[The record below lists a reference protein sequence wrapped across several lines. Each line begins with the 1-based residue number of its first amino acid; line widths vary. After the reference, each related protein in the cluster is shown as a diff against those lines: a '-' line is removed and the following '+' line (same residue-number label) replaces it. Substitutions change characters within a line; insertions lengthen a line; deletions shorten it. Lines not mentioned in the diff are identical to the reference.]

1 MRLAQGFC
9 SAVEIVRQYLLGA
22 TARRTTYVHII
33 RGSVYRKCAAYDKT
47 DSLAV
52 RAPRRHSRLHAV
64 TLTEPPWLKTGISCL
79 NVHYIN
85 ERAIVVKAVGS
96 VVRRVDSTSHRTR
109 VRPGPRERT
118 SREMMAASQRGKNAR
133 ETDMEISTTAKN
145 IWQTGKILRFLADRN
160 NRGSRE
166 NPIWKFGV

>member
-1 MRLAQGFC
+1 
-9 SAVEIVRQYLLGA
+9 VRQYLLRA

-33 RGSVYRKCAAYDKT
+33 RCSVYRKCAAYDKT

-85 ERAIVVKAVGS
+85 ERAIVVKAVDS

-118 SREMMAASQRGKNAR
+118 SREMMAVSQREKRAR
-133 ETDMEISTTAKN
+133 DRYGDFNDREN
-145 IWQTGKILRFLADRN
+145 VWQTGKISRFLADRSN
-160 NRGSRE
+160 WGGRDNA
-166 NPIWKFGV
+166 IWEFGV